1 MMIFVPLKPVI
12 LVLGLTSGLLFV
24 SFLGSSLLEGKA
36 PFVSVRQARQK
47 AVEQNAARVTPGHK
61 HAHNAPSAQA
71 R

>member
-12 LVLGLTSGLLFV
+12 LVLGLMSGLLFV

-36 PFVSVRQARQK
+36 PFVSARQARVK
-47 AVEQNAARVTPGHK
+47 TIEQNAAQATPGHK
-61 HAHNAPSAQA
+61 HSHNAPSAQA